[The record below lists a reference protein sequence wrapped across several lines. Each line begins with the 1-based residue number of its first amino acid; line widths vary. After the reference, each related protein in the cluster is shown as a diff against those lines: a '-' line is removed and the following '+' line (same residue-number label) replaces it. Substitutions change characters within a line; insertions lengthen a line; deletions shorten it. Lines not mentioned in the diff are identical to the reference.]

1 MAKKVRKRS
10 KAKKAKRAKLR
21 TKVRAKPRR
30 TKTRRAKTRRTKASR
45 TKTRKRPRKL
55 GSAFQIMIDTI
66 NQTERLREKR
76 ELRGSDESA

>member
-1 MAKKVRKRS
+1 MAKKARKKT
-10 KAKKAKRAKLR
+10 KAKKTKKTTKKSSRA
-21 TKVRAKPRR
+21 
-30 TKTRRAKTRRTKASR
+30 KTRRAKARRTKTSR

>member
-1 MAKKVRKRS
+1 MAKKARKRS
-10 KAKKAKRAKLR
+10 KAKKAKRAK
-21 TKVRAKPRR
+21 V
-30 TKTRRAKTRRTKASR
+30 RTKASR